1 MTITVGIAESHPRA
15 MWENVGVQAALSED
29 FQDRGRNWDD
39 ALNDTLLE
47 LSRMFRRQ
55 GKDIEELGSLPLK
68 TYSLAS
74 PPLPTPLLKRI
85 IPMFLTSSNGG

>member
-1 MTITVGIAESHPRA
+1 

-55 GKDIEELGSLPLK
+55 GKDIEELGSLPLR
-68 TYSLAS
+68 TYLFS
-74 PPLPTPLLKRI
+74 LPTQPCSKK
-85 IPMFLTSSNGG
+85 SSPCS